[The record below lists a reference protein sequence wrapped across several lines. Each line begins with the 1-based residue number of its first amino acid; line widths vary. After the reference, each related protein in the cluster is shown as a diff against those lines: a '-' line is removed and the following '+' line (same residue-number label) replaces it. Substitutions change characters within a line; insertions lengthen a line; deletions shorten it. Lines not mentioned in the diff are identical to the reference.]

1 MNKVVVNIQVL
12 GRHIF
17 SFFIDKHLK
26 VAFLDRMVDVCLLFK
41 KLKGRLFK
49 NLTSFLNTFLSSP
62 YYVQRQTKR
71 VSPNTHE

>member
-1 MNKVVVNIQVL
+1 M
-12 GRHIF
+12 
-17 SFFIDKHLK
+17 K
-26 VAFLDRMVDVCLLFK
+26 VAFLDWMIDVFLLFK

-49 NLTSFLNTFLSSP
+49 NLTSFLNTFLSST

>member
-1 MNKVVVNIQVL
+1 M
-12 GRHIF
+12 
-17 SFFIDKHLK
+17 DKYMK
-26 VAFLDRMVDVCLLFK
+26 VAFLDWMIDVFLLFK

-49 NLTSFLNTFLSSP
+49 NLTSFLNTFLSST